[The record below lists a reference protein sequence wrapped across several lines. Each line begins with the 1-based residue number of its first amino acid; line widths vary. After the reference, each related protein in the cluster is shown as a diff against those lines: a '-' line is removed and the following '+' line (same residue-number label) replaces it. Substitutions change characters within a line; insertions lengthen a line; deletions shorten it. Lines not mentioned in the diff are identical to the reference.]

1 MYNNGR
7 ILDKEHWKDIPKVTD
22 GIFKLNKSNPN
33 QMELLDCKS
42 TSVKLAKGWKKVRN
56 HCFLYL

>member
-33 QMELLDCKS
+33 QMELLVCKC
-42 TSVKLAKGWKKVRN
+42 TCVKLAKG
-56 HCFLYL
+56 